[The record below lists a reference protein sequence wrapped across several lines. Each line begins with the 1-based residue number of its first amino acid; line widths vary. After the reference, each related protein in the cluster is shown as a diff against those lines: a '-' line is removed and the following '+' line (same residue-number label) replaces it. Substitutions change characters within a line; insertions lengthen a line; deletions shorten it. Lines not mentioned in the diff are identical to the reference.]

1 MSMYTEASKF
11 KEILKLIVDEE
22 INNHPLVKSSIKVQK
37 ATIISVDLE
46 KQSATIQFPFDSTL
60 VTLPFNPIMT
70 NFLSGNDVKGKIV
83 SVWYYQSL
91 QNGIIMQDAYWS
103 I

>member
-11 KEILKLIVDEE
+11 KEMLKLIVDEE

-60 VTLPFNPIMT
+60 VNPIMT